1 MPAARFPPA
10 RAAQLLA
17 YLALA
22 NAATAAASWLV
33 LEDERERST
42 DPSYWTV
49 DENYDFKGETRL
61 LSEPDFQRIFRLSR
75 TGFDEVLGRIEH
87 DVVTGNRCNSRRAGP
102 IPADVKL
109 AVTLRFLA
117 GGQPY
122 DIAKL
127 YGVGGPSSATAICGA
142 VRWALGAVLC
152 WSPGGS
158 VF

>member
-1 MPAARFPPA
+1 M
-10 RAAQLLA
+10 
-17 YLALA
+17 
-22 NAATAAASWLV
+22 
-33 LEDERERST
+33 
-42 DPSYWTV
+42 
-49 DENYDFKGETRL
+49 

-127 YGVGGPSSATAICGA
+127 YGLWCWRAIIRQRFVG
-142 VRWALGAVLC
+142 RVLT
-152 WSPGGS
+152 
-158 VF
+158 

>member
-1 MPAARFPPA
+1 MTTAAMPAARFPPT

-17 YLALA
+17 FFAVA
-22 NAATAAASWLV
+22 NAATAAASWFV

-42 DPSYWTV
+42 DPTYWTV
-49 DENYDFKGETRL
+49 AENYDFEGETKL

-75 TGFDEVLGRIEH
+75 AGFAEVLERIEH

-109 AVTLRFLA
+109 AVALRFLA

-122 DIAKL
+122 DIAKF
-127 YGVGGPSSATAICGA
+127 YGVGGPSSVTAICRQVIDA
-142 VRWALGAVLC
+142 V
-152 WSPGGS
+152 SDS
-158 VF
+158 

>member
-75 TGFDEVLGRIEH
+75 TGFDEVLGRMH
-87 DVVTGNRCNSRRAGP
+87 VS
-102 IPADVKL
+102 
-109 AVTLRFLA
+109 
-117 GGQPY
+117 
-122 DIAKL
+122 
-127 YGVGGPSSATAICGA
+127 TAISTSMFVKQDGLKAAATIAEPIAQWPLRHRAPAARPRRCRPCRA
-142 VRWALGAVLC
+142 YRPSYRSDFSSPLGSASL
-152 WSPGGS
+152 
-158 VF
+158 